1 MALISLLSVSYIAI
15 TAQPFSII
23 KNPFVC
29 APNGMLALHLLT
41 THWAVAANKGFTLSQ
56 IDKSVL
62 TIVVVGSI
70 LYSIALT
77 PLITQSLSAV
87 QN

>member
-1 MALISLLSVSYIAI
+1 LQLQHSLFY
-15 TAQPFSII
+15 II

-41 THWAVAANKGFTLSQ
+41 THWAVAANQGFTLSQ

-62 TIVVVGSI
+62 TIVVVKVVVVGSI
-70 LYSIALT
+70 LYCIALT